1 MASSVPA
8 TTRRTSSVFT
18 NVPSWPCLR
27 IDFRIA
33 CVDQWA
39 GFFEMTPIFTAGL
52 PRSLD
57 AAMWFAGEKRVAS
70 ENDAVNAIS
79 ALVYRPGKGDGRVH
93 PVVRRQPAKGDR
105 TAIGVVEE
113 VVIRGS
119 KGDIRVLARVDTG
132 AARTS
137 LDTDLALR
145 AGLGPVF
152 DRVGVRAAAADEPE
166 ERDVVDAKILI
177 AGREFDVAGAVAEP
191 PDKPDHTIVGVD
203 GL

>member
-1 MASSVPA
+1 M
-8 TTRRTSSVFT
+8 TRLMLYRRSY
-18 NVPSWPCLR
+18 
-27 IDFRIA
+27 ID
-33 CVDQWA
+33 
-39 GFFEMTPIFTAGL
+39 
-52 PRSLD
+52 
-57 AAMWFAGEKRVAS
+57 
-70 ENDAVNAIS
+70 
-79 ALVYRPGKGDGRVH
+79 PGRETERVH
-93 PVVRRQPAKGDR
+93 PVVARQPAKGDR

-152 DRVGVRAAAADEPE
+152 DRVRVRAAAADEPE

>member
-1 MASSVPA
+1 M
-8 TTRRTSSVFT
+8 TRLMLYRRSY
-18 NVPSWPCLR
+18 
-27 IDFRIA
+27 ID
-33 CVDQWA
+33 
-39 GFFEMTPIFTAGL
+39 
-52 PRSLD
+52 
-57 AAMWFAGEKRVAS
+57 
-70 ENDAVNAIS
+70 
-79 ALVYRPGKGDGRVH
+79 PGRETERVH
-93 PVVRRQPAKGDR
+93 PVVARQPAKGNR

-152 DRVGVRAAAADEPE
+152 DRVRVRAAAADEPE

-177 AGREFDVAGAVAEP
+177 AGREFDVAGAVGRP
-191 PDKPDHTIVGVD
+191 QGTRYNIIVGIE
-203 GL
+203 